1 VPLAGVDSIVALG
14 GQRLSRTEQVKIVQV
29 HLVTDNHIH
38 GGEHLNA
45 EITSSVEAALDRF
58 SPQLTRVEV
67 HLADEN
73 GQKSGEG
80 DKRCTI
86 EARLAGL
93 PPLVAHNNAETLGQ
107 AVDGALE
114 KLVAQLDHKLGRLGE
129 RKGRASMGDEIA
141 D

>member
-1 VPLAGVDSIVALG
+1 ML
-14 GQRLSRTEQVKIVQV
+14 V
-29 HLVTDNHIH
+29 HITTDNHIH
-38 GGEHLNA
+38 AGENLTRDI
-45 EITSSVEAALDRF
+45 ETTVTEPLRRF
-58 SPQLTRVEV
+58 TPQLQRVEV

-73 GQKSGEG
+73 SHKSGDS

-93 PPLVAHNNAETLGQ
+93 PPVAASSNGNTLDQ

-114 KLVAQLDHKLGRLGE
+114 KLIHQLDHKLGRLGD
-129 RKGRASMGDEIA
+129 RKGRTSMGDEVA

>member
-1 VPLAGVDSIVALG
+1 M
-14 GQRLSRTEQVKIVQV
+14 QV

-38 GGEHLNA
+38 GGEHLSA
-45 EITSSVEAALDRF
+45 EIQSSVEASLDRF
-58 SPQLTRVEV
+58 SSQLTRVDV
-67 HLADEN
+67 HLADVN
-73 GQKSGEG
+73 GHKGGEG

-93 PPLVAHNNAETLGQ
+93 PPLAASNNAATLGQ

-114 KLVAQLDHKLGRLGE
+114 KMVAQLDHKLGRLGE
-129 RKGRASMGDEIA
+129 RKGRASMGDEIG